1 MSTILLLDTNYLAH
15 RAFYSTGHLSHD
27 GEGTGI
33 LYGILQTVDQLQD
46 RFATDKVVFAFDRG
60 YVGRTEIFPDYKAN
74 RYKKE
79 KTEEELEQIREFRKQ
94 LSQIRD
100 KWLPMLGYRN
110 VFWQNGYEAD
120 DVIASLSFIFP
131 FHSANTV
138 YEFIIVS
145 SDKDLW
151 QLVNQHVRCYNPQT
165 QVLTTW
171 ESFQKEWGVDPEMWP
186 HVKAIAGDPSDG
198 IPGVKGVGLKTAAKY
213 YSGGL
218 KEDSAV
224 YKRIIGEGVEIH
236 NRNIKLI
243 RLPFPGTEKFELRED
258 RVTAKRREK
267 VFRKLGF
274 AGGRVR
280 GVRKRKR
287 KEVVETGGFF

>member
-1 MSTILLLDTNYLAH
+1 MTILLLDTNYLAH

-46 RFATDKVVFAFDRG
+46 RFATDKVVFAFDKG
-60 YVGRTEIFPDYKAN
+60 YVGRTEIFPEYKAN
-74 RYKKE
+74 RYKKD
-79 KTEEELEQIREFRKQ
+79 KTEEELEQIKEFRKQ

-110 VFWQNGYEAD
+110 VFWQHGYEAD
-120 DVIASLSFIFP
+120 DVIASLSSMFP
-131 FHSANTV
+131 FWDSDEACDA
-138 YEFIIVS
+138 IIVS

-151 QLVNQHVRCYNPQT
+151 QLLNDYVVSYNPQT
-165 QVLTTW
+165 QIVTTAG
-171 ESFQKEWGVDPEMWP
+171 SFSKEWGVSPLMWP

-224 YKRIIGEGVEIH
+224 YERIIGEGVEIH

-243 RLPFPGTEKFELRED
+243 RLPFPGTEKFVLRED
-258 RVTAKRREK
+258 RVTARRREK

-280 GVRKRKR
+280 GVKKRKR